1 MAEKPNRQQED
12 SGRRRPSSPRPDRRS
27 LTRYSQSTYCGTN
40 RDARRTC
47 GVPFG
52 ACAVSRPNI
61 ASFTCTAGQIAPST
75 LLARTRARAHTTE
88 AHALCQ
94 PPNETLGMKTRRGA
108 VAVARASATV
118 CTTGVPRGPLRAGA
132 TTTGASASACP
143 SALATTRW
151 AAGATMIC
159 PFRRRRSNAGSK
171 SCCVRWRDPT
181 RRALARARRPQG
193 SADCEASASRYQP
206 EYSS

>member
-27 LTRYSQSTYCGTN
+27 LTRYSRSTYCGTN

-47 GVPFG
+47 GGPFG
-52 ACAVSRPNI
+52 GCAVSRSNI

-75 LLARTRARAHTTE
+75 LLARTRARARTTG

-94 PPNETLGMKTRRGA
+94 GPNETLGMKARRGA
-108 VAVARASATV
+108 IARVRGA
-118 CTTGVPRGPLRAGA
+118 TGVPRGPLRVGA
-132 TTTGASASACP
+132 TTTGAFASACP

-159 PFRRRRSNAGSK
+159 PFRRRRRSNAGSK

-193 SADCEASASRYQP
+193 SADCEASASCCQP